1 MVIFN
6 SYVKLPEG
14 SIFGIWLIIKMVYL
28 PWQKNTTHLYI
39 CARGGS
45 KTVPPRPLN
54 RLAGGIGI
62 PIVSMEK
69 KTQNCVTHWMLT
81 QIPHWIYHQFRYFDG
96 KNSFSWLSL
105 RMFGNLN
112 ETHFAMAMVK
122 VGLQSTGLISHCLDF
137 RTFYEL
143 WYFACPTMAT

>member
-28 PWQKNTTHLYI
+28 PWQKKTTHLYI
-39 CARGGS
+39 YVCAV
-45 KTVPPRPLN
+45 VP
-54 RLAGGIGI
+54 RLSRLGRSTDWQVAL
-62 PIVSMEK
+62 VFQLWAWK

-143 WYFACPTMAT
+143 WFFACPTMAT